1 MSEDINGFTNKA
13 RKTTTRLFYK
23 AAAARDAATRTS
35 FVIAH
40 KITQNSKDTLEGGV
54 SERVNGGVCSAA
66 MNREKRSG
74 TANIFSFSFGPPEK
88 NNCPPLF

>member
-66 MNREKRSG
+66 MNREKRSV
-74 TANIFSFSFGPPEK
+74 
-88 NNCPPLF
+88 